1 MSIKCVW
8 TAPTKHKSGRPA
20 APGDIAGYDLQMK
33 VEGAP
38 SYTSIA
44 ADLSADELE
53 FIVDVTDPGFYE
65 FRIFAKGSNG
75 TVSDPAHGAIT
86 IADGSALE
94 APGLVVEL
102 V

>member
-8 TAPTKHKSGRPA
+8 TAPTKYKSGRPV
-20 APGDIAGYDLQMK
+20 GLDDVAGYDLHMK

-38 SYTSIA
+38 SFTSIA
-44 ADLSADELE
+44 EPGPDDRE
-53 FIVDVTDPGFYE
+53 FVIDVSDPGLYE
-65 FRIFAKGSNG
+65 FRIFAKGRNG
-75 TVSDPAHGAIT
+75 TVSDPANGSIV
-86 IADGSALE
+86 IADTSALE

>member
-8 TAPTKHKSGRPA
+8 TVPTKYKSGRPA
-20 APGDIAGYDLQMK
+20 APGAVVGYDLHMK

-44 ADLSADELE
+44 TPGPEVLE
-53 FIVDVTDPGFYE
+53 YTIDVSDPGLYE
-65 FRIFAKGSNG
+65 FRIFAKASNG
-75 TVSDPAHGAIT
+75 TVSEGGNGAVVIEDT
-86 IADGSALE
+86 SALE